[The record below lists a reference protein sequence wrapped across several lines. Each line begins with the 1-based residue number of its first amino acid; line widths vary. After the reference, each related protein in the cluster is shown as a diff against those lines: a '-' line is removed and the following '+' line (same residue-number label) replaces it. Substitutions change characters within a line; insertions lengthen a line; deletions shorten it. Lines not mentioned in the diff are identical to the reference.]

1 MALTSHFVSSLSA
14 LLAPLRPVSNR
25 FVSKSV
31 SSGPTSQAIEMTV
44 DLARGPDARER
55 IRGYGPERIR
65 GPLPMKGIIGCV
77 VVRIGSYLI
86 I

>member
-1 MALTSHFVSSLSA
+1 
-14 LLAPLRPVSNR
+14 
-25 FVSKSV
+25 
-31 SSGPTSQAIEMTV
+31 V
-44 DLARGPDARER
+44 DLVRGPDARER